1 MAPLI
6 KALALLTNILDC
18 EGLPGTN
25 ALGYLIAST
34 KSFITLALDY
44 L

>member
-6 KALALLTNILDC
+6 KALALLTNILDW
-18 EGLPGTN
+18 EGLPGAN
-25 ALGYLIAST
+25 ALGYLITPA